1 MFPRLI
7 SSKPILKLLCRRK
20 DRYTARGIQ
29 MTVRSQGYIIGI
41 ATNLIE
47 VLFH

>member
-7 SSKPILKLLCRRK
+7 PSKPIFKLLCWRK

-29 MTVRSQGYIIGI
+29 MTMRRQGYIIGI
-41 ATNLIE
+41 ATNLIK
-47 VLFH
+47 VIFQ